1 MIKVEN
7 PASINKA
14 VEEAM
19 NAEILESKKE
29 YG

>member
-1 MIKVEN
+1 MKVEN